1 MSETDSELQNLPASE
16 RRWTPR
22 RLAVT
27 AAVLVACLL
36 AGVGVWRLRRVE
48 AAGHLPTVPSRRG
61 EFLVLVRARGALE
74 AQRSVQLSAP
84 NHVPNL
90 QIVWLALPSSPVHA
104 GDVVVRFDPSQAQE
118 LLDQNLAALRQAQA
132 TLDQE
137 QAQAR
142 IIAEQDQLDT
152 ETAKYQ
158 VERARL
164 EASKLTIVSAIQGE
178 ESKID
183 LGLAQEKQRVEAAT
197 VNLHQRSEAAKISS
211 LRRLRDK
218 AQFEV
223 DQTRD
228 HLAHMEL
235 HSPLNGIINFLQNN
249 SQGWINAQP
258 FKVGD
263 HVWGGATIAEIPDMS
278 TVQMAGGLEE
288 VDRGRIAL
296 GNPTRVHLDA
306 LPEVTFSGHLAA
318 ISPLTEHGCCPP
330 FRNFRAYAAIDH
342 PDPRMR
348 TGMNGSVDII
358 VKRLADV
365 VSVPSRA
372 LFTRNAK
379 PVVYVA
385 RNGQYVPVEVEV
397 LARNPDEVAVG
408 GIAGGTLVTLAEPAT
423 GSGKGSN

>member
-1 MSETDSELQNLPASE
+1 MVETDSDTMNPQVAV
-16 RRWTPR
+16 RRWTRR
-22 RLAVT
+22 RLVV
-27 AAVLVACLL
+27 AAVLAAGLA
-36 AGVGVWRLRRVE
+36 AGVGVWRLRRGE
-48 AAGHLPTVPSRRG
+48 AAGHLPTVPARHG
-61 EFLVLVRARGALE
+61 EFLVLVHARGALE

-84 NHVPNL
+84 HHVPNL
-90 QIVWLALPSSPVHA
+90 QIVWLAAPSSPVHA

-118 LLDQNLAALRQAQA
+118 LLDQDLASLRQAQA
-132 TLDQE
+132 TLDQ
-137 QAQAR
+137 QLAQAR
-142 IIAEQDQLDT
+142 IIAEQDRLDAQ
-152 ETAKYQ
+152 TAQYQ

-197 VNLHQRSEAAKISS
+197 VNLHQRSEEAKVSS
-211 LRRLRDK
+211 LRRVRDK

-235 HSPLNGIINFLQNN
+235 RSPLNGIISFLQNN

-258 FKVGD
+258 FKIGD
-263 HVWGGATIAEIPDMS
+263 HVWGGATIAEIPDMN

-288 VDRGRIAL
+288 VDRGRIVR
-296 GNPTRVHLDA
+296 GDPTRVHLDA
-306 LPEVTFSGHLAA
+306 LPEVTFSGQLAA

-330 FRNFRAYAAIDH
+330 FRNFRAYSSVDH

-348 TGMNGSVDII
+348 TGMNGSVDIV

-372 LFTRNAK
+372 LFTRNGK

-385 RNGQYVPVEVEV
+385 QGGRYLPVPVEV

-408 GIAGGTLVTLAEPAT
+408 GIAGGTLVALAEPAAD
-423 GSGKGSN
+423 KGTN